1 MFKHLLVP
9 TDGSELSLRNVA
21 RAASYA
27 GETGARITLFYAQ
40 PEAPSAYAGMGAV
53 SNAHLT
59 QELQTRLGEAAQEI
73 LDAAQAVVRQAGA
86 SCQRVVQVG
95 SKPYELI
102 IAAADAN
109 SCDLI
114 FMASHG
120 RQGVSALLLGSET
133 QKVLAHSKIPVLVYR

>member
-1 MFKHLLVP
+1 MFKHILVP
-9 TDGSELSLRNVA
+9 TDGSLLSMNSVA

-27 GETGARITLFYAQ
+27 RESGARITLFYAQ
-40 PEAPSAYAGMGAV
+40 PEPPSVYAGMGAV

-59 QELQTRLGEAAQEI
+59 QELQTRLDEASQEI
-73 LDAAQAVVRQAGA
+73 LDAAEKLVREAGA
-86 SCQRVVQVG
+86 PCRREVRVG
-95 SKPYELI
+95 SNPYELI

-120 RQGVSALLLGSET
+120 RQGVRALLLGSET
-133 QKVLAHSKIPVLVYR
+133 QKVLAHSRIPVLVYR